1 MEARTEKLL
10 AEEPLLEVNISPS
23 LLLFL
28 CFSIAFCRRIAAPVL
43 TEYNGL
49 CWQFLPSRVRF
60 PYLKGG
66 TTVSKV
72 GNQFLYLV
80 INICFLKDRF
90 HFVHL

>member
-1 MEARTEKLL
+1 
-10 AEEPLLEVNISPS
+10 
-23 LLLFL
+23 
-28 CFSIAFCRRIAAPVL
+28 VL